1 MRCSFARLTYALFA
15 GLVIAGLARPA
26 VAQEPPAGTARPAAA
41 QEPPEFPPQDQ
52 VLKGFEKIV
61 SLAPDDEKPLWTL
74 YKREKDQQVYAEL
87 PAGFASQ
94 KYFIALTVASGDEM
108 AGLQGSDLY
117 VYWRRYDKRLALI
130 QPNVEIRST
139 GDDESKASIKRLFT
153 DKVLLEVPIVT
164 MGPGGGPVID
174 ADDLFVGQAF
184 RFFGMQAMNRE
195 IRGLFSIAKAK
206 AFPQNVEI
214 AFEVPN
220 SQGTLQQLHYSVSV
234 IPENASFKPREADER
249 IGYFTTAYS
258 DYGQYTDDKVRTR
271 RINRWHLEKADAS
284 LSQSPPKEPI
294 VFYIEHTTPVRYRRW
309 VREGILEWNKAF
321 EKVGL
326 SNAVEV
332 YYQDA
337 ASGAHMDKDPED
349 VRYNFVRWLNNDIG
363 TAIGPSRVNP
373 LTGEILDADIVLT
386 DGWIRHFRMQFEKVL
401 PEIATE
407 SFDAETL
414 AWLADHPNWDPR
426 VRLARPSDRARVVTE
441 LKRAARAPLAGHPAG
456 AHRDGF
462 VGTQEYDGLIGRTSQ
477 INGLCLAAQGHAFDV
492 ALMRMHMAIAMAAAE
507 PVVADKPKKDDKTKE
522 PMIDGMP
529 ESFIGPLLAHLVSH
543 EVGHTLGLRHNFK
556 ASSIYT
562 VAEVNSKEFKEK
574 KTPLA
579 GSVMDYIGINIK
591 PTEAET
597 QGLWA
602 MDTIGPY
609 DMWAIEYGYT
619 FDADLKP
626 ILARVA
632 EPELQFAT
640 DEDTDGPDPL
650 ARRYDFGKDPLTY
663 AKSQA
668 DLAKRHREKLIEKFV
683 KDGESWAKA
692 REGYELTL
700 ALQFRSVDTMANWV
714 GGTFVHRDKKGD
726 KDARPPLVPVPAADQ
741 RGALA
746 FVIENSFRDGAY
758 GLTPEL
764 VRHLTV
770 DKWLD
775 GSDWMSAFDDSTWPI
790 HDRIMGLQAS
800 TLTGLMNP
808 TTLRRVYDN
817 ELAVPADQD
826 AVTLAELMGT
836 VKDSIWTELGTAP
849 AEQHT
854 PRKPMISSLRR
865 NLQKEH
871 LSRLIDLAM
880 PGAGNSAAFKPI
892 ADLSQLQLRELATQI
907 KTCLDGC
914 EGKADPYT
922 KAHLSETLA
931 VIAKA
936 LDSEYIYNAN
946 AIGGG
951 GGGTIIFLG
960 EEPAKT
966 E

>member
-1 MRCSFARLTYALFA
+1 MRCSFPRLMSVLALGLLAA
-15 GLVIAGLARPA
+15 GAARPA
-26 VAQEPPAGTARPAAA
+26 SAQE
-41 QEPPEFPPQDQ
+41 QPEFPPSDQ
-52 VLKGFEKIV
+52 VLNGFQKVV

-74 YKREKDQQVYAEL
+74 YKRDKDQQIFAEL

-94 KYFIALTVASGDEM
+94 KYFIALTVASGDEF

-117 VYWRRYDKRLALI
+117 VYWRRYNKRLALI

-139 GDDESKASIKRLFT
+139 GDDQSKASVKRLFT
-153 DKVLLEVPIVT
+153 DKVLLEIPIVT

-174 ADDLFVGQAF
+174 VDDLLVNQAF
-184 RFFGMQAMNRE
+184 RFFGQQAMNRE
-195 IRGLFSIAKAK
+195 IRGLYSVTKAK
-206 AFPQNVEI
+206 AFPQNVEL
-214 AFEVPN
+214 AFEMPN
-220 SQGTLQQLHYSVSV
+220 FSGTLQELHYSISV
-234 IPENASFKPREADER
+234 IPENPSFKTRTADER
-249 IGYFTTAYS
+249 VGYFTTAYS
-258 DYGQYTDDKVRTR
+258 DYGQYTDDDVRTR
-271 RINRWHLEKADAS
+271 YINRWHLEKADAS
-284 LSQSPPKEPI
+284 LGHSPPKEPI

-309 VREGILEWNKAF
+309 VREGILSWNRAF

-326 SNAVEV
+326 ANAIEV
-332 YYQDA
+332 YYQDS

-349 VRYNFVRWLNNDIG
+349 VRYNFVRWLNNDIS

-373 LTGEILDADIVLT
+373 MTGEILDADIVLT

-426 VRLARPSDRARVVTE
+426 VRLARPSDRDRVVAE
-441 LKRAARAPLAGHPAG
+441 LRKAARQPLAGHPAG
-456 AHRDGF
+456 AARDRF
-462 VGTQEYDGLIGRTSQ
+462 MGTQQFDGLIGRTSQ
-477 INGLCLAAQGHAFDV
+477 LNGLCLAAQGHAFDV
-492 ALMRMHMAIAMAAAE
+492 ALMRMHMAIALESAA
-507 PVVADKPKKDDKTKE
+507 PVEAGKPKKDDPKE
-522 PMIDGMP
+522 EPKIDGMP
-529 ESFIGPLLAHLVSH
+529 ESFIGPLLSHLVAH

-556 ASSIYT
+556 ASAIHT
-562 VAEVNSKEFKEK
+562 VGDINSTKFKDEK
-574 KTPLA
+574 KPLA
-579 GSVMDYIGINIK
+579 GSVMDYISVNIK
-591 PTEAET
+591 PTEAEA
-597 QGLWA
+597 QGLWT
-602 MDTIGPY
+602 MDGIGPY

-626 ILARVA
+626 ILSRVA
-632 EPELQFAT
+632 EPELLFAT

-663 AKSQA
+663 AKAQA
-668 DLAKRHREKLIEKFV
+668 ELARTHRGKLLEKFV
-683 KDGESWAKA
+683 KDGDSWAKA

-714 GGTFVHRDKKGD
+714 GGTFVNRDKKGD

-746 FVIENSFRDGAY
+746 FVIENSFQDDAY

-775 GSDWMSAFDDSTWPI
+775 GNNWVSAFDDSTWPV

-817 ELAVPADQD
+817 EVAVPSDQD
-826 AVTLAELMGT
+826 ALTLAELMGT
-836 VKDSIWTELGTAP
+836 LKDSIWGELSKAP
-849 AEQHT
+849 EKQYT
-854 PRKPMISSLRR
+854 PRAPMISSLRR

-871 LSRLIDLAM
+871 LSRLMDLAM

-892 ADLSQLQLRELATQI
+892 ADLSQFQLRDLSTQI

-914 EGKADPYT
+914 DGKVDPYT

-931 VIAKA
+931 VINKA
-936 LDSEYIYNAN
+936 LDSQFIYNAKS
-946 AIGGG
+946 IGGG
-951 GGGTIIFLG
+951 GGASIIILG
-960 EEPAKT
+960 EEGDDA

>member
-1 MRCSFARLTYALFA
+1 MRCFSPRLASALLVGSLAA
-15 GLVIAGLARPA
+15 GFV
-26 VAQEPPAGTARPAAA
+26 RPAAA
-41 QEPPEFPPQDQ
+41 QDDFPPQDQ
-52 VLKGFEKIV
+52 VLSGFNKVV
-61 SLAPDDEKPLWTL
+61 SLAPEDEKPLWTL
-74 YKREKDQQVYAEL
+74 YKREKDQQLYAEL
-87 PAGFASQ
+87 PANFASQ
-94 KYFIALTVASGDEM
+94 KYFIALTVASGDAF

-139 GDDESKASIKRLFT
+139 GDDESKASVKRLFT

-174 ADDLFVGQAF
+174 ADELLVGQAF
-184 RFFGMQAMNRE
+184 RFFGPEVMNRE
-195 IRGLFSIAKAK
+195 IRGLFSVTKAK
-206 AFPQNVEI
+206 AFPQNVEL
-214 AFEVPN
+214 AFEMPN
-220 SQGTLQQLHYSVSV
+220 YSGTLQELHYSISV
-234 IPENASFKPREADER
+234 IPENPSFKTREADER

-258 DYGQYTDDKVRTR
+258 DYGQYVDDKVRTR
-271 RINRWHLEKADAS
+271 FINRWHLEKADAS
-284 LSQSPPKEPI
+284 LAHSPPKEPI

-309 VREGILEWNKAF
+309 VREGILDWNRAF

-326 SNAVEV
+326 ANAIEV

-426 VRLARPSDRARVVTE
+426 VRLARPSDRDRVVAE
-441 LKRAARAPLAGHPAG
+441 LKKSARQPLGGHPAG
-456 AHRDGF
+456 ARRDRMI
-462 VGTQEYDGLIGRTSQ
+462 GTQEFDGLIGRTSQ
-477 INGLCLAAQGHAFDV
+477 LNGLCLAAQGRAFDV
-492 ALMRMHMAIAMAAAE
+492 ALMRMHMDIALAAAE
-507 PVVADKPKKDDKTKE
+507 PVEAGKPKKDDPKTE

-529 ESFIGPLLAHLVSH
+529 ESFIGPLLSHLVAH

-556 ASSIYT
+556 ASAIHT
-562 VAEVNSKEFKEK
+562 VGEINSKEFKES

-579 GSVMDYIGINIK
+579 GSVMDYIGVNIR
-591 PTEAET
+591 PNEAET
-597 QGLWA
+597 QGAWA
-602 MDTIGPY
+602 MEGIGPY

-626 ILARVA
+626 IVARVA
-632 EPELQFAT
+632 EPELLYAT

-663 AKSQA
+663 AKAQVE
-668 DLAKRHREKLIEKFV
+668 LAKYHRGRLTDKFV
-683 KDGESWAKA
+683 KEGESWSKA
-692 REGYELTL
+692 REGYEMTL

-714 GGTFVHRDKKGD
+714 GGTFVNRDKKGD
-726 KDARPPLVPVPAADQ
+726 KDARPPLVPVPATDQ
-741 RGALA
+741 RGALT
-746 FVIENSFRDGAY
+746 FVIENSFKDDAY

-764 VRHLTV
+764 VGHLTA

-775 GSDWMSAFDDSTWPI
+775 GDDWISAFDDSTWPI

-808 TTLRRVYDN
+808 TTLRRIYDN
-817 ELAVPADQD
+817 EVAVPSDQD
-826 AVTLAELMGT
+826 ALTLAELMGT
-836 VKDSIWTELGTAP
+836 VKDSIWSELAKAP
-849 AEQHT
+849 EKQYT
-854 PRKPMISSLRR
+854 PRDPMISSLRR

-892 ADLSQLQLRELATQI
+892 ADLSQLQLRELAAQI
-907 KTCLDGC
+907 KTCIDGC
-914 EGKADPYT
+914 QEKVDPYT

-936 LDSEYIYNAN
+936 LDSQYIYNAKS
-946 AIGGG
+946 IGGG
-951 GGGTIIFLG
+951 GGASIIILG
-960 EEPAKT
+960 EEAKT

>member
-1 MRCSFARLTYALFA
+1 MRCSFPRLTPVLTLGVLSAFA
-15 GLVIAGLARPA
+15 AR
-26 VAQEPPAGTARPAAA
+26 AAA
-41 QEPPEFPPQDQ
+41 QEQPEFPPHDQ
-52 VLKGFEKIV
+52 VLTGYQKVV

-74 YKREKDQQVYAEL
+74 YKREKDQQIFAEL

-94 KYFIALTVASGDEM
+94 KYFIALTVASGDEF

-139 GDDESKASIKRLFT
+139 GDDQSKASVKRLFT

-174 ADDLFVGQAF
+174 VDELFVNQAF
-184 RFFGMQAMNRE
+184 RFFGQQAMNRE
-195 IRGLFSIAKAK
+195 IRGLFSVTKAK
-206 AFPQNVEI
+206 AFPQNVEL
-214 AFEVPN
+214 AFEMPN
-220 SQGTLQQLHYSVSV
+220 FSGTLQELHYSISV
-234 IPENASFKPREADER
+234 IPENPSFKTREADER
-249 IGYFTTAYS
+249 VGYFTTAYS
-258 DYGQYTDDKVRTR
+258 DFGQYTDDKVRTR
-271 RINRWHLEKADAS
+271 YINRWHLEKADAS
-284 LSQSPPKEPI
+284 LSHSPPKEPI

-309 VREGILEWNKAF
+309 VREGILAWNRAF
-321 EKVGL
+321 EKVGIA
-326 SNAVEV
+326 NAVEV
-332 YYQDA
+332 YYQDQ

-349 VRYNFVRWLNNDIG
+349 VRYNFVRWLNNDIS

-373 LTGEILDADIVLT
+373 MTGEILDADIVLT

-426 VRLARPSDRARVVTE
+426 VRLARPSDRARIIAE
-441 LKRAARAPLAGHPAG
+441 LKKSSREPLAGHPAG
-456 AHRDGF
+456 ASRDRF
-462 VGTQEYDGLIGRTSQ
+462 LGTQPFDGLIGRTSQ
-477 INGLCLAAQGHAFDV
+477 LNGMCLAAQGHAFDV
-492 ALMRMHMAIAMAAAE
+492 ALMRMHMAIALEAAE
-507 PVVADKPKKDDKTKE
+507 AVEADKPKKDDKKQE
-522 PMIDGMP
+522 PKIDGMP
-529 ESFIGPLLAHLVSH
+529 ESFIGPLLSHLVSH

-556 ASSIYT
+556 ASAIHSVGDI
-562 VAEVNSKEFKEK
+562 NSKKFVEEK
-574 KTPLA
+574 KPVA
-579 GSVMDYIGINIK
+579 GSVMDYISVNIK
-591 PTEAET
+591 PTEAEA

-602 MDTIGPY
+602 MDGIGPY

-632 EPELQFAT
+632 EPELLFAT

-663 AKSQA
+663 AKAQTE
-668 DLAKRHREKLIEKFV
+668 LAKTHRAKLLDKFV
-683 KDGESWAKA
+683 KDGDSWAKA

-700 ALQFRSVDTMANWV
+700 ALQFRSIDTMANWV
-714 GGTFVHRDKKGD
+714 GGTFVNRDKKGD

-741 RGALA
+741 RAALA
-746 FVIENSFRDGAY
+746 FVIDNSFRDDAY

-775 GSDWMSAFDDSTWPI
+775 GNDWISAFDDSTWPV

-800 TLTGLMNP
+800 TLTGIMNP

-817 ELAVPADQD
+817 EVAVPSDQD
-826 AVTLAELMGT
+826 ALTLAELMGSL
-836 VKDSIWTELGTAP
+836 KDSIWTELSKAP
-849 AEQHT
+849 EKQYT
-854 PRKPMISSLRR
+854 PRDPMISSLRR

-880 PGAGNSAAFKPI
+880 PGAGSSAAFKPI
-892 ADLSQLQLRELATQI
+892 ADLSQFQLRELATQV

-914 EGKADPYT
+914 DGKVDPYT

-931 VIAKA
+931 VINKA
-936 LDSEYIYNAN
+936 LDSEYIYNAKS
-946 AIGGG
+946 IGGG
-951 GGGTIIFLG
+951 GGASIIILG
-960 EEPAKT
+960 EEAAQA